1 MAPTGAPEMS
11 SDDVVVVANFANRGY
26 DSYTL
31 GFPRGGGWKVRFNS
45 DWNGY
50 SPDFGN
56 HASYDTAAF
65 DGPMDNMPCHGN
77 VGLGPYT
84 VLILSQD

>member
-1 MAPTGAPEMS
+1 M
-11 SDDVVVVANFANRGY
+11 ANRSY

-31 GFPRGGGWKVRFNS
+31 GFLREGVWRVRFNS

-56 HASYDTAAF
+56 HASLDT
-65 DGPMDNMPCHGN
+65 GTN
-77 VGLGPYT
+77 VGGRDGMVFQARVALGPYSD
-84 VLILSQD
+84 VILSQ